1 MVAHPRPNDLLGGRY
16 RLDASIASGGMA
28 DVWRGIDTVLGR
40 PVAVKMLKATVASD
54 PTVAERFRREA
65 RSLARLVH
73 RNIVPVYDC
82 IEENGQVALVMRL
95 VEGKSLRDM
104 LDAQA
109 RNGARGGQLSVHMTV
124 HIGRSIAAALDKA
137 HRENIVHRDI
147 KPGNI
152 LMVREGEV
160 LLTDF
165 GIAKPLR
172 ATDDDGTD
180 LTRADIMMGTAKY
193 LSPEQV
199 QGRELDGR
207 ADMYALGLVLYECL
221 AGDVPFRGD
230 NDQATAVVRLQR
242 DPTPLGGLRPDIPAS
257 VVSVIHRMLRRK
269 PEHRYATCKEVADAL
284 EQALHGFHDAAT
296 PPNGQAPPRPTPDEH
311 VTSDGRDPLMGGRPA
326 TRPRGPVPNRDERTP
341 TPRGTPRSSRSL
353 PAARRTS
360 TRRGYL
366 GVAAALL
373 VAGIAVGLLWNGLRD
388 GGPTGSPVEGGVGP
402 VTVLSM
408 RSYDPRGDD
417 GAENEDQIPALSDD
431 SPATMWSTV
440 CYSNEFFGAKGK
452 VGIALTLSGLGTGT
466 LGAGFESAP
475 WGAEVYTFAGEQM
488 PTTFEDWGAPVG
500 DNYGDVAGE
509 VVFDIESPSRYVLLA
524 ITQAGRS
531 GTCSNNNPYRA
542 SLSRLVFA
550 SGGG

>member
-1 MVAHPRPNDLLGGRY
+1 
-16 RLDASIASGGMA
+16 
-28 DVWRGIDTVLGR
+28 
-40 PVAVKMLKATVASD
+40 
-54 PTVAERFRREA
+54 
-65 RSLARLVH
+65 
-73 RNIVPVYDC
+73 
-82 IEENGQVALVMRL
+82 MRL
-95 VEGKSLRDM
+95 VEGKSLRDL
-104 LDAQA
+104 LDEQA
-109 RNGARGGQLSVHMTV
+109 RGGARGGQLSVHMTV

-152 LMVREGEV
+152 LMVPEGEV

-165 GIAKPLR
+165 GIAKPLK
-172 ATDDDGTD
+172 ATEDDGTD

-221 AGDVPFRGD
+221 AGDVPFRGE
-230 NDQATAVVRLQR
+230 NDQATAVARLQR

-284 EQALHGFHDAAT
+284 EQALRGFHDAAT
-296 PPNGQAPPRPTPDEH
+296 PPNGQTPPRTPDDR
-311 VTSDGRDPLMGGRPA
+311 TMAGGRDPLMAGRPGA
-326 TRPRGPVPNRDERTP
+326 RPRGTPSRRDEGAP
-341 TPRGTPRSSRSL
+341 TPRGTPRTARSL
-353 PAARRTS
+353 PPTRRTS
-360 TRRGYL
+360 TRRGYA

-388 GGPTGSPVEGGVGP
+388 GGPSGGPVEGGVGP

-431 SPATMWSTV
+431 NPGTMWSTV

-452 VGIALTLSGLGTGT
+452 VGIALTLSGLGVGT
-466 LGAGFESAP
+466 LEAGFESAP

-488 PTTFEDWGAPVG
+488 PSTFEDWGAPVA

-509 VVFDIESPSRYVLLA
+509 VAFDIESPSRFVLLA
-524 ITQAGRS
+524 VTQAGRS
-531 GTCSNNNPYRA
+531 GTCSDNNPYRA
-542 SLSRLVFA
+542 SLSRLTFA

>member
-1 MVAHPRPNDLLGGRY
+1 MVAQPRPDDLLGGRY

-28 DVWRGIDTVLGR
+28 DVWRGVDTVLGR
-40 PVAVKMLKATVASD
+40 HVAVKMLKATVASD

-95 VEGKSLRDM
+95 VEGKSLRDV
-104 LDAQA
+104 LDDQA
-109 RNGARGGQLSVHMTV
+109 RGGARGGQLSVHMTV

-152 LMVREGEV
+152 LIVPEGEV

-165 GIAKPLR
+165 GIAKPLK
-172 ATDDDGTD
+172 ATEDDGTD

-221 AGDVPFRGD
+221 AGDVPFRGE
-230 NDQATAVVRLQR
+230 NDQATAVARLQR

-269 PEHRYATCKEVADAL
+269 PEHRFATCKEVADAL
-284 EQALHGFHDAAT
+284 ELALHGFHDAAT
-296 PPNGQAPPRPTPDEH
+296 PPNGQTPPPGATDLDVR
-311 VTSDGRDPLMGGRPA
+311 DGRDPLMG
-326 TRPRGPVPNRDERTP
+326 TRPGPRPRTSMRRDDERSP
-341 TPRGTPRSSRSL
+341 TPRGTPRAARAL

-366 GVAAALL
+366 GVSVVLAVAAL
-373 VAGIAVGLLWNGLRD
+373 AVGLLWNGLRD
-388 GGPTGSPVEGGVGP
+388 GASSGSPIEGGAGP

-417 GAENEDQIPALSDD
+417 GAENEDQIPALSDG

-452 VGIALTLSGLGTGT
+452 VGIALTLSGLGVGI
-466 LGAGFESAP
+466 LEAGFESAP
-475 WGAEVYTFAGEQM
+475 WAAEVYTFAGEQM
-488 PTTFEDWGAPVG
+488 PTTFEDWGAPVAN
-500 DNYGDVAGE
+500 NYGDVAGE
-509 VVFDIESPSRYVLLA
+509 VAFEIESPGRFVLLA
-524 ITQAGRS
+524 VTQAGRS
-531 GTCSNNNPYRA
+531 GTCSDNNPYRA
-542 SLSRLVFA
+542 SLSRLTFV

>member
-1 MVAHPRPNDLLGGRY
+1 MVAHPRPDDLLGGRY

-28 DVWRGIDTVLGR
+28 DVWRGVDTVLGR

-95 VEGKSLRDM
+95 VEGKSLRDV
-104 LDAQA
+104 LDDQA
-109 RNGARGGQLSVHMTV
+109 RGGARGGQLSVHMTV

-152 LMVREGEV
+152 LMVPEGEV

-165 GIAKPLR
+165 GIAKPLK

-230 NDQATAVVRLQR
+230 NDQATAVARLQR

-269 PEHRYATCKEVADAL
+269 PEHRYETCKDVADAL
-284 EQALHGFHDAAT
+284 EQALRGFHDAAT
-296 PPNGQAPPRPTPDEH
+296 PPNGQTPPRTPDDR
-311 VTSDGRDPLMGGRPA
+311 TTAGGRDPLMGDRP
-326 TRPRGPVPNRDERTP
+326 TPRPRGTQPSGDEGTP
-341 TPRGTPRSSRSL
+341 TPRGTPRTARSL

-360 TRRGYL
+360 ARRGYL
-366 GVAAALL
+366 GVAGALL

-388 GGPTGSPVEGGVGP
+388 GGSSGSPVEGGVGP

-408 RSYDPRGDD
+408 KSYDPRGDD
-417 GAENEDQIPALSDD
+417 GAENEDQVPALSDD
-431 SPATMWSTV
+431 NPATMWSTV

-452 VGIALTLSGLGTGT
+452 VGIALTLSGLGIGR
-466 LGAGFESAP
+466 LEAGFENTP

-500 DNYGDVAGE
+500 ENYGDDPGE
-509 VVFDIESPSRYVLLA
+509 VVFDIESPSRFVLLA

-542 SLSRLVFA
+542 SLSRLSFV

>member
-1 MVAHPRPNDLLGGRY
+1 MVAQPRPDDLLGGRY

-28 DVWRGIDTVLGR
+28 DVWRGVDMVLGR

-95 VEGKSLRDM
+95 VEGKSLRDL
-104 LDAQA
+104 LDEQA
-109 RNGARGGQLSVHMTV
+109 RGGARGGQLSVHMTV

-152 LMVREGEV
+152 LMVPEGEV

-165 GIAKPLR
+165 GIAKPLK
-172 ATDDDGTD
+172 ATEDDGTD

-221 AGDVPFRGD
+221 AGDVPFRGE
-230 NDQATAVVRLQR
+230 NDQATAVARLQR

-269 PEHRYATCKEVADAL
+269 PDHRFATCKEVAEAL
-284 EQALHGFHDAAT
+284 EAALRGFHDAAT
-296 PPNGQAPPRPTPDEH
+296 PPNGQVPPAGATDIDVR
-311 VTSDGRDPLMGGRPA
+311 DGRDPLMGARPA
-326 TRPRGPVPNRDERTP
+326 PRPRTSTRRDDERSS
-341 TPRGTPRSSRSL
+341 TPRGTPRTTRAL

-366 GVAAALL
+366 GVSAALA
-373 VAGIAVGLLWNGLRD
+373 VAAIAVGLLWNGLRD
-388 GGPTGSPVEGGVGP
+388 GGSSGSPVEGGTGP

-417 GAENEDQIPALSDD
+417 GAENEDQIPALTDG

-452 VGIALTLSGLGTGT
+452 VGIALTLSGLGVGT
-466 LGAGFESAP
+466 LEAGFESAP

-488 PTTFEDWGAPVG
+488 PTTFEDWGAPVA

-509 VVFDIESPSRYVLLA
+509 VAFDIASPGRFVLLA
-524 ITQAGRS
+524 VTQAGRS
-531 GTCSNNNPYRA
+531 GTCSDNNPYRA
-542 SLSRLVFA
+542 SLSRLSFV

>member
-1 MVAHPRPNDLLGGRY
+1 MVAHPRPDDLLGGRY

-28 DVWRGIDTVLGR
+28 DVWRGVDTVLGR

-95 VEGKSLRDM
+95 VEGKSLRDV
-104 LDAQA
+104 LDDQA
-109 RNGARGGQLSVHMTV
+109 RGGARGGQLSVHMTV

-152 LMVREGEV
+152 LMVPEGEV

-165 GIAKPLR
+165 GIAKPLK

-230 NDQATAVVRLQR
+230 NDQATAVARLQR

-269 PEHRYATCKEVADAL
+269 PEHRYETCKDVADAL
-284 EQALHGFHDAAT
+284 EQALRGFHDAAT
-296 PPNGQAPPRPTPDEH
+296 PPNGQTPPRTPDDR
-311 VTSDGRDPLMGGRPA
+311 TTAGGRDPLMGDRP
-326 TRPRGPVPNRDERTP
+326 TPRPRGTQPSGDEGTP
-341 TPRGTPRSSRSL
+341 TPRGTPRTARSL

-360 TRRGYL
+360 ARRGYL
-366 GVAAALL
+366 GVAGALL

-388 GGPTGSPVEGGVGP
+388 GGSSGSPVEGGVGP

-408 RSYDPRGDD
+408 KSYDPRGDD
-417 GAENEDQIPALSDD
+417 GAENEDQVPALSDD
-431 SPATMWSTV
+431 NPATMWSTV
-440 CYSNEFFGAKGK
+440 CYNNEFFGAKGK
-452 VGIALTLSGLGTGT
+452 VGIALTLSGLGIGR
-466 LGAGFESAP
+466 LEAGFENTP

-500 DNYGDVAGE
+500 ENYGDDPGE
-509 VVFDIESPSRYVLLA
+509 VVFDIESPSRFVLLA

-542 SLSRLVFA
+542 SLSRLSFV

>member
-1 MVAHPRPNDLLGGRY
+1 MVAHPRPDDLLGGRY

-28 DVWRGIDTVLGR
+28 DVWRGVDTVLGR

-95 VEGKSLRDM
+95 VEGKSLRDV
-104 LDAQA
+104 LDDQA
-109 RNGARGGQLSVHMTV
+109 RGGARGGQLSVHMTV

-152 LMVREGEV
+152 LMVPEGEV

-165 GIAKPLR
+165 GIAKPLK

-230 NDQATAVVRLQR
+230 NDQATAVARLQR

-269 PEHRYATCKEVADAL
+269 PEHRYETCKDVADAL
-284 EQALHGFHDAAT
+284 EQALRGFHDAAT
-296 PPNGQAPPRPTPDEH
+296 PPNGQTPPRTPDDR
-311 VTSDGRDPLMGGRPA
+311 TTAGGRDPLMGERP
-326 TRPRGPVPNRDERTP
+326 TPRPRGAQPRRDEGTP
-341 TPRGTPRSSRSL
+341 TPRGTPRTARSL

-360 TRRGYL
+360 ARRGYL
-366 GVAAALL
+366 GVAGALL
-373 VAGIAVGLLWNGLRD
+373 VAGVAVGLMWNGLRD
-388 GGPTGSPVEGGVGP
+388 GGSSGSPVEGGVGP

-408 RSYDPRGDD
+408 KSYDPRGDD
-417 GAENEDQIPALSDD
+417 GAENEDQVPALSDD
-431 SPATMWSTV
+431 NPATMWSTV

-452 VGIALTLSGLGTGT
+452 VGIALTLSGLGVGR
-466 LGAGFESAP
+466 LEAGFENTP

-488 PTTFEDWGAPVG
+488 PTTFEDWGAPLG
-500 DNYGDVAGE
+500 ENYGDDPGE
-509 VVFDIESPSRYVLLA
+509 VVFDIESPSRFVLLA

-531 GTCSNNNPYRA
+531 GTCSNTNPYRA
-542 SLSRLVFA
+542 SLSRLSFV